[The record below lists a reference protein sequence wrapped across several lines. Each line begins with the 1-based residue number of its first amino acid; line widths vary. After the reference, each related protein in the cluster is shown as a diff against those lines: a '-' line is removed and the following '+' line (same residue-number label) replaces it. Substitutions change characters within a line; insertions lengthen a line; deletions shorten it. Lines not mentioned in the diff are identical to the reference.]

1 MAENTPIYGF
11 TYPCPGEI
19 VSAADF
25 ALLGGQ
31 IDAKLTALDAL
42 QVRMLTRRN
51 TNVFQSAAGV
61 ASGVEASLT
70 PAYVF
75 PVAGIYQV
83 RGGINNPGFATVN
96 MQRVRLRHNV
106 TDYPG
111 QTANTEG
118 DQGAM
123 VPWAATCFVA
133 AAGDT
138 GQMRYLFN
146 GSGPVN
152 INGTF
157 SVRLIAEIR

>member
-1 MAENTPIYGF
+1 MPRNTPIYGF
-11 TYPCPGEI
+11 TYQCPGDI
-19 VSAADF
+19 VDAADF

-31 IDAKLTALDAL
+31 IDAKMTALDAL

-51 TNVFQSAAGV
+51 TNVDQSAVGV
-61 ASGVEASLT
+61 ASGVEASLA

-83 RGGINNPGFATVN
+83 RGIVNNPGFATIN

-106 TDYPG
+106 TDYLG

-118 DQGAM
+118 NQGAL
-123 VPWAATCFVA
+123 VPWGATCFVA

-138 GQMRYLFN
+138 GQLRYLFN